1 VLLLHGFPTFW
12 WTWRHAIPQL
22 ADAGYRVAAMD
33 LRGYGGSDHT
43 PRGYDPISSI
53 GDIVGVIRSLGEAE
67 AVIVGHG
74 WGGFLAWSTAALQPD
89 AVRAIAPVSMA
100 HPRRLRDAIISDRAQ
115 RRAASYAIGFQ
126 RPWIPER
133 QLVADHGAR
142 IGEYLRDWS
151 VDPSWPP
158 ANVSARYQQ
167 AFCAT
172 NTAHCAL
179 EYYRWALRS
188 IPRADGRR
196 FIRRV
201 SEASITAPV
210 LQIHGAGDRT
220 MLPRTV
226 LGSRQ
231 FTAGPYAWRLLDD
244 VGHFPQEE
252 RPDAVSDCLTSWL
265 EADCQWNDPP
275 EHDLSLSGG

>member
-1 VLLLHGFPTFW
+1 
-12 WTWRHAIPQL
+12 
-22 ADAGYRVAAMD
+22 MD

-53 GDIVGVIRSLGEAE
+53 GDIVGVIRSLGEAQ
-67 AVIVGHG
+67 AVVIGHG
-74 WGGFLAWSTAALQPD
+74 WGGFLAWSAAALQPD
-89 AVRAIAPVSMA
+89 AVRALAPISMA
-100 HPRRLRDAIISDRAQ
+100 HPRRLRDGILSDRAQ

-133 QLVADHGAR
+133 QLVEDEGAR
-142 IGEYLRDWS
+142 IGAYLRDWS

-158 ANVSARYQQ
+158 KEVADRYRQ
-167 AFCAT
+167 AFCLT

-201 SEASITAPV
+201 SAASIEAPV
-210 LQIHGAGDRT
+210 LQIQGAGDRT
-220 MLPRTV
+220 VLPRTV

-231 FTAGPYAWRLLDD
+231 FTSGPYAWRLLDD

-252 RPDAVSDCLTSWL
+252 RPEAVSDLLVRWL
-265 EADCQWNDPP
+265 QDDCMWSDPP
-275 EHDLSLSGG
+275 EQDLRLAPS